1 MMNQKWKGFWGF
13 LLILVLVHA
22 WLIGGANQPSVKGE
36 SNYFSTL
43 ARLQTAA
50 RVETPQIAF
59 VGSSLTGR
67 FPMECLGRKGINLGC
82 DGGSS
87 LDSMLLLSSGS
98 FKVPPHVVIEANVL
112 ESDSTSLRGIAEGG
126 WFKLGVELPGFS
138 AAYRPSSLFYR
149 CLKQSVS
156 HLDSGVNMRAAQ
168 WAAFR
173 ERPKVPV
180 SKHEIKDASLAE
192 YARITE
198 LVVAL
203 KKTGCR
209 VMVVWIPNGRGR
221 GELSQKQVGQAEQM
235 AADCNVPFFDLRELD
250 ELKLVDYTDGVHLD
264 ERSAANV
271 VQLIEYQLDP

>member
-1 MMNQKWKGFWGF
+1 MNQAWKGFWGF
-13 LLILVLVHA
+13 LLILVLVHV
-22 WLIGGANQPSVKGE
+22 WLIDGATQPSVKGE

-50 RVETPQIAF
+50 RVENPQIAF

-67 FPMECLGRKGINLGC
+67 FPMECLGKKGINLGC

-87 LDSMLLLSSGS
+87 LDSLLLLSSGS

-112 ESDSTSLRGIAEGG
+112 ESESTSLSGIAEGG
-126 WFKLGVELPGFS
+126 WFKLGLELPVFS

-149 CLKQSVS
+149 CLRQSVS
-156 HLDSGVNMRAAQ
+156 NLDNGVNERAVQ

-173 ERPKVPV
+173 ERPQVPV
-180 SKHEIKDASLAE
+180 SKYEIKDASLSE
-192 YARITE
+192 YARISG

-209 VMVVWIPNGRGR
+209 VIVVWIPNGRGR
-221 GELSQKQVGQAEQM
+221 GRLLQEQVLRAEQM
-235 AADCNVPFFDLRELD
+235 AADCDVPFFDLRELD
-250 ELKLVDYTDGVHLD
+250 ELKLVDYTDEVHLD
-264 ERSAANV
+264 ESSAANV
-271 VQLIEYQLDP
+271 VQLIEYQLDR